1 MLPIVQ
7 TNSGFLRKCYIRA
20 AEGWVCYE
28 MPCDKWNSKPNIAA
42 LGFILFTDSDI
53 EYVASIPFK
62 RIERCVGDIK
72 AIPAL
77 WRLTKTLFKLNVD
90 CIDETPAI

>member
-1 MLPIVQ
+1 MR
-7 TNSGFLRKCYIRA
+7 NA
-20 AEGWVCYE
+20 AKSTIAY
-28 MPCDKWNSKPNIAA
+28 SYIAA

-77 WRLTKTLFKLNVD
+77 
-90 CIDETPAI
+90 

>member
-1 MLPIVQ
+1 MCA
-7 TNSGFLRKCYIRA
+7 KCVNQSWPAIKA
-20 AEGWVCYE
+20 NW
-28 MPCDKWNSKPNIAA
+28 WNSKPNIAA